1 MKRAIDW
8 TFRSRETGKITIW
21 QMPNVPL
28 WIYIAA
34 TALHIFVSWDPLR
47 WVATMALV
55 VWAGLEV
62 VKGVNPFRR
71 GLGAVVLLGALMR
84 LVR

>member
-1 MKRAIDW
+1 MKKAVDW
-8 TFRSRETGKITIW
+8 LFKSRETGKITIW

-34 TALHIFVSWDPLR
+34 TVLHIFVNSDPLK
-47 WVATMALV
+47 WVAMVALV

-71 GLGAVVLLGALMR
+71 GLGAVVLLGVLIR
-84 LVR
+84 FVR